1 MTRRTL
7 VLLLVIGSWSTSI
20 CAQTC
25 NGFHWF
31 VSGGLGSNSQ
41 PDYSLLEPLL
51 STYEGQYG
59 GVGFALLGP

>member
-1 MTRRTL
+1 MTKRTL
-7 VLLLVIGSWSTSI
+7 VLLVLIGSLSTSLW
-20 CAQTC
+20 AQQC

-51 STYEGQYG
+51 SMYEGQYG